1 MSLDIW
7 VCFFISLKIT
17 FEMFDQRDKENCI
30 KCKKPNTGKQ
40 NNSQGNQ
47 CRLYLHFHL
56 NVSILIKRIT
66 LAIKT

>member
-1 MSLDIW
+1 
-7 VCFFISLKIT
+7 
-17 FEMFDQRDKENCI
+17 MFDQRDKENCI

-47 CRLYLHFHL
+47 CRLYLRFHL
-56 NVSILIKRIT
+56 NVPILIKRIT